1 MALSEEISQLLDR
14 FGTTAVERAMRN
26 LGATRTVNGRKVRRV
41 ASGRLKNDLTYRIKS
56 RYNKPTV
63 IFTTK
68 SEATGRYADVIEY
81 GRTPGRTQPPVE
93 PIIQWMKIK
102 GIRLRNSRGEFV
114 KGSEADIRRAAFNIA
129 RSIGKRGI
137 KGIRYFNEAVNDT
150 LEEFNEEFIA
160 AMNKEI
166 EIRLQLNKR

>member
-1 MALSEEISQLLDR
+1 MALSEEISNLLDR
-14 FGTTAVERAMRN
+14 FGTEAVERAMRN

-41 ASGRLKNDLTYRIKS
+41 ASGKLKNDLTFKIKS

-68 SEATGRYADVIEY
+68 SDVTGRYADVIEY
-81 GRTPGRTQPPVE
+81 GRKPNSKQPPVE

-102 GIRLRNSRGEFV
+102 GIRLRNAQGSFV

-129 RSIGKRGI
+129 RKIGKRGI
-137 KGIRYFNEAVNDT
+137 TGIRYFNEAVSDT

-160 AMNKEI
+160 VMNKEI
-166 EIRLQLNKR
+166 ELRLQLNKR